1 MRDNVRKM
9 NNYIRRYNRQG
20 IEDSALAEL
29 NQRLDFL
36 YSDYFGTNRTKLPQ
50 FRKNQDDFNKEL
62 EQIADDFINNENKL
76 IDIFSDRH
84 KDSRYNT
91 FKQNH
96 PNASSKQDYI
106 DFIESNREY
115 LSNASNAVEFDSH
128 QIYEFYRIGRER
140 KLTIEQINDVI
151 NSEILENEGKGMTV
165 DILALNIR
173 RRLRSLW
180 LN

>member
-50 FRKNQDDFNKEL
+50 FRKNEEEFNTEL
-62 EQIADDFINNENKL
+62 ERIADDFVNNENKL
-76 IDIFSDRH
+76 IDIFSDRR

-96 PNASSKQDYI
+96 PNTSSKQDYI

-115 LSNASNAVEFDSH
+115 LTNASNSVEFDSH

-140 KLTIEQINDVI
+140 NLTTAQINNTIE
-151 NSEILENEGKGMTV
+151 STILENEGKGMTI

-173 RRLRSLW
+173 KNLSKL
-180 LN
+180 

>member
-1 MRDNVRKM
+1 MRDNIRKM
-9 NNYIRRYNRQG
+9 NNYIRRYQRQG

-50 FRKNQDDFNKEL
+50 FRKNEEEFNNKL

-76 IDIFSDRH
+76 IDIFRDRH

-96 PNASSKQDYI
+96 PNTSSKQDYI

-115 LSNASNAVEFDSH
+115 LTYTSNSVEFDSH
-128 QIYEFYRIGRER
+128 QIYEFYKIGRER
-140 KLTIEQINDVI
+140 NLTTVQINNTIEFT
-151 NSEILENEGKGMTV
+151 ILENEGKGMTV

-173 RRLRSLW
+173 KNLRKL
-180 LN
+180 

>member
-1 MRDNVRKM
+1 MHDNVRKM

-20 IEDSALAEL
+20 VEDSAIAEL

-36 YSDYFGTNRTKLPQ
+36 YSDYFGINRVKLPQ
-50 FRKNQDDFNKEL
+50 YRKNQEDFNKEL

-76 IDIFSDRH
+76 IDIFSDRR

-96 PNASSKQDYI
+96 PNASTKQDYV

-115 LSNASNAVEFDSH
+115 LTNVTNAVEFDSH
-128 QIYEFYRIGRER
+128 QIHDFYKIGRER
-140 KLTIEQINDVI
+140 NLTTAQINNVI

-173 RRLRSLW
+173 GALRKL
-180 LN
+180 